1 MRLRRGMQA
10 LENVVVGDEAFESG
24 GRVVF
29 EGEQR

>member
-10 LENVVVGDEAFESG
+10 LENVVVGDEAFKECD
-24 GRVVF
+24 RVVF